1 MTVKTILVDDS
12 KTVAELTKAVCDRI
26 GELSVRASVPL
37 QLVKA
42 LSCCTDG
49 TRLVQFNA
57 PLCVVSG
64 LLASTLMWDFVTKTE
79 QQVWIMSCDRQHSL
93 EAMYTV
99 HA

>member
-37 QLVKA
+37 QS

-57 PLCVVSG
+57 SLCVVSG
-64 LLASTLMWDFVTKTE
+64 LLVSTLMWDFVTKTE
-79 QQVWIMSCDRQHSL
+79 QQVWIMSCDRQHKQRMS
-93 EAMYTV
+93 
-99 HA
+99 